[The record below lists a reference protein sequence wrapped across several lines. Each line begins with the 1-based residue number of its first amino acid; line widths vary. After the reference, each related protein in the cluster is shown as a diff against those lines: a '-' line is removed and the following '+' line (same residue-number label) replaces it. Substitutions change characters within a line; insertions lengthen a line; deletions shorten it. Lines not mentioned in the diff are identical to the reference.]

1 MVIQNI
7 CASGGAI
14 GSDLEWGQKAS
25 YNNMTVIHFS
35 FKEHKITANKDDIY
49 ILNEDEL
56 NEANE
61 PCKMASISIK
71 KYFPP
76 KSEYVKNLL
85 RRNWYQIENAD
96 SCYAVIKSLKDKTL
110 AGVDGG

>member
-1 MVIQNI
+1 MIIQNI

-35 FKEHKITANKDDIY
+35 FKGHKITANKDDIY

-61 PCKMASISIK
+61 PC
-71 KYFPP
+71 
-76 KSEYVKNLL
+76 L
-85 RRNWYQIENAD
+85 
-96 SCYAVIKSLKDKTL
+96 SLKMFPRTNLPSVADTYFTMSPLFLSTKCSVL
-110 AGVDGG
+110 F